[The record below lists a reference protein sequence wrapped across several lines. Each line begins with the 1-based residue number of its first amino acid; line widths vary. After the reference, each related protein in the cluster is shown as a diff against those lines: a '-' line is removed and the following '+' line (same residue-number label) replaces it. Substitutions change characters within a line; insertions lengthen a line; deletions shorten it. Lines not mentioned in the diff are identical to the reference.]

1 MRASRLVAL
10 LLAVQRSGST
20 TAPALAEELEVSV
33 RTVYRDIAA
42 LQQAG
47 VPLWTEPGPHGGVRL
62 VEGWRT
68 RLDGLTGDEA
78 AALFLA
84 GAPSSALVDLGL
96 GTVLAA
102 AQSKVLSTLPPELR
116 GRAARV
122 RERFHLDAPGWFHRD
137 EQQPHLGSVA
147 DAVWR
152 EQRLRLRYRRADGD
166 VQRTV
171 DPLGLVLKAG
181 TWYLVARGRR
191 GVVTY
196 RVSRITSAT
205 VLGEGFDRPAAFD
218 LATWWDESGAEF
230 DRSIR
235 RVRAQLRLS
244 PFAARRLADAVG
256 RLAAQEALARAGEAD
271 DEGWVTVDV
280 DVESVEVAAHQLCSL
295 GDGVEALAPAELRR
309 RLHDTASALAAR
321 NAYDGR

>member
-10 LLAVQRSGST
+10 LLAVQRHGST
-20 TAPALAEELEVSV
+20 TAPALAAELEVSV

-84 GAPSSALVDLGL
+84 GAPSSAVAELGL

-122 RERFHLDAPGWFHRD
+122 RDRFHLDAPGWFQRG
-137 EQQPHLGSVA
+137 EQHPHLGTVA
-147 DAVWR
+147 DAAWR
-152 EQRLRLRYRRADGD
+152 DRRLRLQYRRGNDS

-181 TWYLVARGRR
+181 MWYLVARTRR

-196 RVSRITSAT
+196 RVSRIAHAEVLHASFERPASFE
-205 VLGEGFDRPAAFD
+205 LGE
-218 LATWWDESGAEF
+218 WWDASGAEF
-230 DRSIR
+230 DRSLR
-235 RVRAQLRLS
+235 RVRARVRLS
-244 PFAARRLADAVG
+244 GVAVRRLADAVG
-256 RLAAQEALARAGEAD
+256 LLAAREALATATAPD
-271 DEGWVTVDV
+271 DDGWVTVEV
-280 DVESVEVAAHQLCSL
+280 DVESAEVAADQLFAL
-295 GDGVEALAPAELRR
+295 GDGVEALAPPELRD
-309 RLHDTASALAAR
+309 RLRTAATALASR
-321 NAYDGR
+321 NA